1 MSDFWR
7 TTKSCRGET
16 GDSTASPIVC
26 SANSPGHVIALLLR
40 VLSAMTFAANPD
52 LISFVNRMCCEM
64 QDISLYRTADRYPQ
78 AREAMQLL
86 NSYAPQLLFLEIDNA
101 EVAGALA
108 SDVGSF
114 QPNLTI
120 VGVSNGRAD
129 RSSVFGGLQ
138 IVHQGCDLQ
147 TFSTKVRLAL
157 EARAGRKNAPVFAFL
172 PSKAGSGATTT
183 ALFVSNILSRMINK
197 KVLFLECDLHAG
209 PVSMLYKI
217 RPEFSIMDALED
229 SHRLT
234 DESWKRLATSVDGI
248 DVLPSVSQ
256 QGVRQVS
263 PWAYQRL
270 LAFVRTRYDLII
282 CDLPEVVNEAT
293 EVVVRAARAVM
304 VVTTPSVP
312 SLRLAARRR
321 SDLESRGVGVTKVK
335 YILSR
340 RSGGKII
347 SRVGSEEIQA
357 GQIADIPVDE
367 NLYDASEFNP
377 SAAKS
382 QTVAE
387 CIKIAEFCSGDS
399 IQSNSQPPWKK
410 FLASGW
416 FHSPSRTPQLSIQPA
431 RR

>member
-1 MSDFWR
+1 MQCQFS
-7 TTKSCRGET
+7 GP
-16 GDSTASPIVC
+16 A
-26 SANSPGHVIALLLR
+26 IALR
-40 VLSAMTFAANPD
+40 VIVLTAMTFAANPD

-64 QDISLYRTADRYPQ
+64 QDISLYRTADHYPQ
-78 AREAMQLL
+78 PREAIQLL

-129 RSSVFGGLQ
+129 LSQRSSVFGNLQ
-138 IVHQGCDLQ
+138 IVCQGCDLE
-147 TFSTKVRLAL
+147 TFSAQVRLAL
-157 EARAGRKNAPVFAFL
+157 EARASRKNAPVFAFL
-172 PSKAGSGATTT
+172 PGKAGSGATTT
-183 ALFVSNILSRMINK
+183 ALFVSNILSRMIHK
-197 KVLFLECDLHAG
+197 KVLLLECDLHAG

-234 DESWKRLATSVDGI
+234 DESWKRLATRVDGI

-256 QGVRQVS
+256 QGIRRVS

-270 LAFVRTRYDLII
+270 LAFVRSRYDLII

-293 EVVVRAARAVM
+293 EVVVRAAKAVM

-321 SDLESRGVGVTKVK
+321 GDLESRGVGAAKVK

-340 RSGGKII
+340 RLDGQSI
-347 SRVGSEEIQA
+347 SRTTGEEIEA
-357 GQIADIPVDE
+357 GQIADIPADE

-410 FLASGW
+410 FFASGW
-416 FHSPSRTPQLSIQPA
+416 FHSPSRAPQLSIQPA

>member
-1 MSDFWR
+1 
-7 TTKSCRGET
+7 
-16 GDSTASPIVC
+16 
-26 SANSPGHVIALLLR
+26 VIALLSH
-40 VLSAMTFAANPD
+40 VLTAMTFAANPD
-52 LISFVNRMCCEM
+52 LISFVNRMCCET

-86 NSYAPQLLFLEIDNA
+86 NSYAPQLLFLEIDNE
-101 EVAGALA
+101 EVARALA
-108 SDVGSF
+108 SGVGSF
-114 QPNLTI
+114 QPSLTI

-129 RSSVFGGLQ
+129 LSQPSAGFGSLQ
-138 IVHQGCDLQ
+138 IVHQGCDLE
-147 TFSTKVRLAL
+147 TFRTKVQLAL
-157 EARAGRKNAPVFAFL
+157 EARAGQKNAPVFAFL

-183 ALFVSNILSRMINK
+183 ALFVSDILSRMVHK
-197 KVLFLECDLHAG
+197 RVLLLECDLHAG

-234 DESWKRLATSVDGI
+234 DESWQRLATSVDGI

-256 QGVRQVS
+256 QGVRHVS

-270 LAFVRTRYDLII
+270 LAFARSRYDLII

-293 EVVVRAARAVM
+293 EVVVRAAKAVM

-321 SDLESRGVGVTKVK
+321 HDLESRGVGAAKVK

-340 RSGGKII
+340 RSDSKIVPGVGGQGIEAD
-347 SRVGSEEIQA
+347 R
-357 GQIADIPVDE
+357 IADIPVDE

-387 CIKIAEFCSGDS
+387 CVKIAEFCSGGF
-399 IQSNSQPPWKK
+399 IRSNSQPRCKK
-410 FLASGW
+410 FFASGW
-416 FHSPSRTPQLSIQPA
+416 FHSASRTPQLSTQPTPSLIPVGPT
-431 RR
+431 RNTRNSFLL

>member
-1 MSDFWR
+1 MIF
-7 TTKSCRGET
+7 G
-16 GDSTASPIVC
+16 
-26 SANSPGHVIALLLR
+26 
-40 VLSAMTFAANPD
+40 ANPD
-52 LISFVNRMCCEM
+52 LIAFVNRMCCEVR
-64 QDISLYRTADRYPQ
+64 DISVYRSLDRYPQ
-78 AREAMQLL
+78 GREAMQLL
-86 NSYAPQLLFLEIDNA
+86 NSYAPQLLFLEIDNE

-108 SDVGSF
+108 LDVGSF
-114 QPNLTI
+114 QPSLTI
-120 VGVSNGRAD
+120 VGISNERAD
-129 RSSVFGGLQ
+129 LSQRSRSFGSLH
-138 IVHQGCDLQ
+138 IVRQGCDLE
-147 TFSTKVRLAL
+147 TFCTKVQLAL
-157 EARAGRKNAPVFAFL
+157 EARAGQKNAPVFAFL

-183 ALFVSNILSRMINK
+183 ALFVSNILSRMVHK

-209 PVSMLYKI
+209 PVSMLYRI

-270 LAFVRTRYDLII
+270 LAFVRSRYDLII

-293 EVVVRAARAVM
+293 EVVVRAAKAVM

-321 SDLESRGVGVTKVK
+321 HDLEQRGVGAAKVK

-340 RSGGKII
+340 RSDGKII
-347 SRVGSEEIQA
+347 PGVGGEEIEA
-357 GQIADIPVDE
+357 GRIADIPVDE

-387 CIKIAEFCSGDS
+387 CIKIAEFCSGGS
-399 IQSNSQPPWKK
+399 IPSCPKPTRKRFFS
-410 FLASGW
+410 AGW
-416 FHSPSRTPQLSIQPA
+416 FHSTSRTPQLSIQPA

>member
-1 MSDFWR
+1 M
-7 TTKSCRGET
+7 TVL
-16 GDSTASPIVC
+16 TAMIFGT
-26 SANSPGHVIALLLR
+26 NPGLIA
-40 VLSAMTFAANPD
+40 
-52 LISFVNRMCCEM
+52 FVNRMCCEV
-64 QDISLYRTADRYPQ
+64 QGISLYRTADRYPP

-86 NSYAPQLLFLEIDNA
+86 NSYAPQLLFLEIDNE

-120 VGVSNGRAD
+120 IGVSNQPVDLAP
-129 RSSVFGGLQ
+129 RSSAFGSLQ
-138 IVHQGCDLQ
+138 IIHQGCDLE
-147 TFSTKVRLAL
+147 TFSIKVQLAL

-183 ALFVSNILSRMINK
+183 ALFVSNILSRMVHK

-270 LAFVRTRYDLII
+270 LAFVRSRYDLII

-293 EVVVRAARAVM
+293 EVVVRAAKAVM

-321 SDLESRGVGVTKVK
+321 SDLEQRGVGAAKVK

-340 RSGGKII
+340 RLEGRTI
-347 SRVGSEEIQA
+347 SRVAREEIEA

-399 IQSNSQPPWKK
+399 IQSSSQPPWKK
-410 FLASGW
+410 FFASGW
-416 FHSPSRTPQLSIQPA
+416 FHSPSRAPQLSIQAA